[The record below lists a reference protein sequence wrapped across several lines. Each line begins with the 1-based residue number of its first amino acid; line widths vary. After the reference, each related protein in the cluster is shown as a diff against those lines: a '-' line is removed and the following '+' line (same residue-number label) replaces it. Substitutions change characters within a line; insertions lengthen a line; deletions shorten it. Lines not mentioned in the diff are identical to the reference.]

1 VSPDEVIG
9 VEDAD
14 DVCVDPNDDVLAG
27 EEPRDAVSGGR
38 EDDPAVA
45 VVPKKALK
53 DPRWRLIAA
62 SSRRQ
67 QDRPNDVRCSAR
79 WQGEGRG
86 EPPGAHPPPIL
97 SAAD

>member
-1 VSPDEVIG
+1 MSPDEVIG
-9 VEDAD
+9 LEDAD
-14 DVCVDPNDDVLAG
+14 DVSVDPNDDVLAG

-53 DPRWRLIAA
+53 DPRWLLIGA

-67 QDRPNDVRCSAR
+67 QAGQMTSLAQPVGKAR
-79 WQGEGRG
+79 SWRT
-86 EPPGAHPPPIL
+86 PGAHPPPIL

>member
-45 VVPKKALK
+45 VVPKRRSRIL
-53 DPRWRLIAA
+53 DGYIGA

-67 QDRPNDVRCSAR
+67 LGRANERPLLSPLAR
-79 WQGEGRG
+79 RGRG
-86 EPPGAHPPPIL
+86 RPPGAHPPPIL